1 VDVWSTG
8 VIFYQ
13 MLYGR
18 RPFGEGQT
26 QEAMLT
32 EGTILK
38 AGEVQFPD
46 KPHVSNEAK
55 EFIRSALQRRQ
66 IDRPDVIKL
75 CASPYLRQKKL

>member
-1 VDVWSTG
+1 
-8 VIFYQ
+8 

-38 AGEVQFPD
+38 AGEVQFPS
-46 KPHVSNEAK
+46 KPQVSSEAK

-66 IDRPDVIKL
+66 SDRPDVIKL